1 MLIIKTLDFTVI
13 KDNTNI
19 INLIKCIKKTKVDEY
34 MIKWKHI
41 EEYTNVIDTVM
52 HKLNTLNYKYK
63 QCINNTSLTIYK
75 KRII

>member
-1 MLIIKTLDFTVI
+1 MLIVKTLDFTVI

-41 EEYTNVIDTVM
+41 EEYTKVIDIVM
-52 HKLNTLNYKYK
+52 YKLDTLNYKYK
-63 QCINNTSLTIYK
+63 QCINNTSLTVYK
-75 KRII
+75 KDK